1 MNEERRLVIAAAVAS
16 AVLIATGVLFFNWPV
31 FTVLAFYWIENVI
44 IGGLNLVRMA
54 VAGARSGQAVNG
66 LFLCGFFIVHYGLF
80 CLAHAYFITSL
91 FGSDVVGDHFMFDP
105 ALTLFARVASN
116 EIGVIALLAITVS
129 AATDTV
135 QWIISA
141 EAADRADPQ
150 RVMFAPY
157 GRIVV
162 LHIVLLGG
170 GFLLQLLHAP
180 AIAALLLVGA
190 KLASDL
196 LRMRVASTIA
206 RETGR

>member
-1 MNEERRLVIAAAVAS
+1 
-16 AVLIATGVLFFNWPV
+16 VLFFDWPV
-31 FTVLAFYWIENVI
+31 LTVLSFYWIENVI
-44 IGGLNLVRMA
+44 IGGFNLVRMA
-54 VAGARSGQAVNG
+54 VAGARSGRVVNG

-91 FGSDVVGDHFMFDP
+91 FGSEAVDDHFMFDP
-105 ALTLFARVASN
+105 ALALFSRAASDV
-116 EIGVIALLAITVS
+116 IGVIALLAI
-129 AATDTV
+129 AMNAGFDTV
-135 QWIISA
+135 QWISNA

-162 LHIVLLGG
+162 LHVVLLGG
-170 GFLLQLLHAP
+170 GFLLQVLHAP

-190 KLASDL
+190 RLASDV
-196 LRMRVASTIA
+196 LRLRVASAIA

>member
-1 MNEERRLVIAAAVAS
+1 LAAAVGS
-16 AVLIATGVLFFNWPV
+16 AVLIATGVLFFDWPV
-31 FTVLAFYWIENVI
+31 LTVLSFYWIENVI
-44 IGGLNLVRMA
+44 IGGFNLVRMA
-54 VAGARSGQAVNG
+54 VAGARSGRVVNG

-91 FGSDVVGDHFMFDP
+91 FGSEAVDDHFMFDP
-105 ALTLFARVASN
+105 ALALFSRAASDV
-116 EIGVIALLAITVS
+116 IGVIALLAI
-129 AATDTV
+129 AMNAGFDTV
-135 QWIISA
+135 QWISNA

-162 LHIVLLGG
+162 LHVVLLGG
-170 GFLLQLLHAP
+170 GFLLQVLHAP

-190 KLASDL
+190 RLASDV
-196 LRMRVASTIA
+196 LRLRVASAIA